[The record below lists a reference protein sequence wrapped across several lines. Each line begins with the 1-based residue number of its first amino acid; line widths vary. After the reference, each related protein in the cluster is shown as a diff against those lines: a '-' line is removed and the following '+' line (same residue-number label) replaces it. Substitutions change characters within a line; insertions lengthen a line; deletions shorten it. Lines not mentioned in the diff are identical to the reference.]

1 MPNWLEE
8 ILMGPTYLLGN
19 TIWNVVMQLITG
31 VITMSPQEFSSDT
44 WGYITDTL
52 YPWASDAE
60 LP

>member
-44 WGYITDTL
+44 WVI
-52 YPWASDAE
+52 
-60 LP
+60 